1 MRKCYWAA
9 AAALLATTAASAR
22 DLPVPADKGWM
33 HAQTRLIVRSTV
45 AGLTRTAIT
54 DATTTE
60 HDVAIKLESADKSVF
75 ATLFLFHPAVPSVPL
90 WFDRSRTAIEERKN
104 FDKGAPASADPIAF
118 APTGTGPEVALRQ
131 SWSLLSSPYRSTSL
145 AVLPMGEWMLV
156 VRLTAE
162 KLTADTLDQKMN
174 EIIAALRPAIAAT
187 AAYPGP
193 AVPIRPCA
201 TQTDF
206 AHLPKAKLDKSG
218 QSNPLFTLLM
228 SAAVSSQI
236 EKDKSNPKAEPVKP
250 VAPLCRDGVSAT
262 PFGVYRWENDDTD
275 GYMMA
280 LYDAGRTIDIFPD
293 LMSQVENRKTKSYTI
308 RLNDVDGSASSYPS
322 FTNMPRPEQVFDL
335 IAKGTPTA
343 KAQGKN
349 ITINSSTLGGS

>member
-33 HAQTRLIVRSTV
+33 HAQTRLIVRSSV

-60 HDVAIKLESADKSVF
+60 HDVAIKLESADKAVF

-118 APTGTGPEVALRQ
+118 APAGSGPEVALRQ

-145 AVLPMGEWMLV
+145 AVMPMGEWMLV

-162 KLTADTLDQKMN
+162 KLTATTLDGKMD
-174 EIIAALRPAIAAT
+174 EIIAALKPAIATT

-206 AHLPKAKLDKSG
+206 AHLPKAKVEKPSG
-218 QSNPLFTLLM
+218 ADVMGNLLLGAMM
-228 SAAVSSQI
+228 SGHMKEA
-236 EKDKSNPKAEPVKP
+236 KPDPKAEPEKP
-250 VAPLCRDGVSAT
+250 AAALCRDGMATSAY
-262 PFGVYRWENDDTD
+262 GVYRPVGSDNS
-275 GYMMA
+275 GYILA
-280 LYDAGRTIDIFPD
+280 LYDAGRTISVFPGI
-293 LMSQVENRKTKSYTI
+293 MSQIEKRKAPSYSVV
-308 RLNDVDGSASSYPS
+308 LNEIDDSSESYSS
-322 FTNMPRPEQVFDL
+322 FNGLPRPEQVFEL
-335 IAKGTPTA
+335 VTKGAPAA

-349 ITINSSTLGGS
+349 ITINSGALGGS